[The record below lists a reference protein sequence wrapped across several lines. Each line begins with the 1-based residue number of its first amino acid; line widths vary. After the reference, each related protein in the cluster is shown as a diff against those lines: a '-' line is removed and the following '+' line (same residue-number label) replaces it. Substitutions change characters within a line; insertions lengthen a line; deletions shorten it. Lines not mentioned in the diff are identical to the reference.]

1 VNVPRGTFSLLGRK
15 FEIVSAKI
23 TETGGD
29 ITDPELEIKARYE
42 NPQAVVTVNV
52 TGTAKT
58 PQVDLSSS
66 PPMDQDAIAFF
77 LATGRVQGRA
87 LQQAGGVDLSSA
99 ASSVVGGLLF
109 GQVRKSLANVL
120 PVDVL
125 TIETGQGGVSQ
136 ASVGKYIGD
145 RVFVGYR
152 QRLIPAPAEN
162 TNEARVEYEIS
173 RSFSVAATVGD
184 RNSDLSILYTRDF

>member
-1 VNVPRGTFSLLGRK
+1 
-15 FEIVSAKI
+15 
-23 TETGGD
+23 
-29 ITDPELEIKARYE
+29 
-42 NPQAVVTVNV
+42 
-52 TGTAKT
+52 
-58 PQVDLSSS
+58 
-66 PPMDQDAIAFF
+66 MDQDAIAFF
-77 LATGRVQGRA
+77 LATGRVQATA

-145 RVFVGYR
+145 RIFVGYR
-152 QRLIPAPAEN
+152 QRLIPAPTEN

-173 RSFSVAATVGD
+173 RSFAVAAIVGD
-184 RNSDLSILYTRDF
+184 RNSDFSILYSRDF